1 MRSASARGFCNHSA
15 FDMAALRSD
24 FDWTASPAHIDLLSK
39 FVSPRDLNQILRWQY
54 LQQSLNEDP
63 KDAIER
69 FAKCGLLL
77 ACDLDEIVQRAF
89 SASDLKQMAA
99 SQSLITTGSKREIA
113 DRLLSFARSTLE
125 QATRSHR
132 FFRCSEEAQ
141 KFLDDYDKRRED
153 ASKAARQ
160 ECHNLLLQGNARD
173 AYKVYAGVQHKYVTA
188 AFRPNP
194 FDIERLDFVLSSS
207 PRVVG
212 DMPAPDLA
220 ILRAA
225 AGMQLLW
232 RDKSLQAWL
241 PEHFS
246 LAKYTPL
253 IAANYLICNAEIRRS
268 IQQIKGYATKARFVF
283 NDYDIESCKKCLSLK
298 EKVFALEEIP
308 ELPLESCTSETGC
321 KCRVEVVQDYPRH
334 FRGGVIEVKY
344 AEDEEDDTKEEN
356 AFNRL
361 SELKRMFD
369 NGLITE
375 EEFLT
380 KKAQIL
386 ADL

>member
-1 MRSASARGFCNHSA
+1 MRSASVRGFCNHSA
-15 FDMAALRSD
+15 FDMAAHRSD

-63 KDAIER
+63 KDAIDR
-69 FAKCGLLL
+69 FAECGLLL
-77 ACDLDEIVQRAF
+77 ACDLDEIIQRAF
-89 SASDLKQMAA
+89 SAPDLKQMAA
-99 SQSLITTGSKREIA
+99 SQSLRTTGTKREIA
-113 DRLLSFARSTLE
+113 DRLLDFARPTLE
-125 QATRSHR
+125 QATTGHR
-132 FFRCSEEAQ
+132 FFKCSREAE
-141 KFLDDYDKRRED
+141 KFLDDYGKRRED
-153 ASKAARQ
+153 AFEAARQ
-160 ECHNLLLQGNARD
+160 KCHDLLLQGNARD
-173 AYKVYAGVQHKYVTA
+173 AYKVFAGVQREYVTA
-188 AFRPNP
+188 AFRPNS
-194 FDIERLDFVLSSS
+194 FDIEHLDFVLSSN

-212 DMPAPDLA
+212 DIPASDLI

-225 AGMQLLW
+225 TGMQLLW

-246 LAKYTPL
+246 LAKQTPT
-253 IAANYLICNAEIRRS
+253 IAAKYLICNAEIRRS
-268 IQQIKGYATKARFVF
+268 IQQIKEYATKARFVF
-283 NDYDIESCKKCLSLK
+283 NDYDIESCQQCLSLRGQ
-298 EKVFALEEIP
+298 VFALEEMP
-308 ELPLESCTSETGC
+308 DLPLESCTSETGC
-321 KCRVEVVQDYPRH
+321 KCRVEVVHDYPRH
-334 FRGGVIEVKY
+334 SGGGVFEVKL
-344 AEDEEDDTKEEN
+344 AENEKGDEN

-375 EEFLT
+375 EEFLA